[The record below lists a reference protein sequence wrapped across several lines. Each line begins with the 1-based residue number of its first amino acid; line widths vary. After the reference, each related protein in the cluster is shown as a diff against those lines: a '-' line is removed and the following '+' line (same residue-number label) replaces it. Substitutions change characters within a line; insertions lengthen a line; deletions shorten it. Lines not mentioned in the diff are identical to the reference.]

1 MHRALKLRP
10 IVIAALSTIL
20 ACSSAPESPPSTG
33 SGTRADQNATP
44 VNAASKDTGIAG
56 EQFAPLDVGQDK
68 LSGVFV
74 KDGTSLAFEVRRAPG
89 ASVFR
94 LSTASGEVLYSQ
106 VQGPSGFEM
115 RVGPSFRSVLPLAPG
130 ATPSAHP
137 TSSPVG
143 FESSGDLQA
152 AFQALKGSP
161 VAILPYLSA
170 ALGRVGLTGARAG
183 TAMAVHATAM
193 QLTQALG
200 LEMDHDVL
208 YGSNQWVRVAAQKA
222 ALAVDATGSGPGP
235 TSPTLKLPGAVH
247 TEGLVITGPVQCPGA
262 RARWAPC
269 PPPNISPTTGPFS
282 GCCFPPSPIPVP
294 RDYHNS
300 PECHYGVGREPLNAM
315 SDDPCHDDCLGMCG
329 PGCSPW
335 DWVCGDESVHTA
347 CWRHDSVSSCDWWN
361 VVCWAAYGSYSA
373 WIFTDTEALGMC
385 ENTIVTDAVTD
396 PGLWGLWANHPGYYD
411 YDPSN

>member
-1 MHRALKLRP
+1 MYRALSLRP
-10 IVIAALSTIL
+10 IAIAFLSTVV
-20 ACSSAPESPPSTG
+20 ACSSAPESTPSTG
-33 SGTRADQNATP
+33 SGTPADKSATP
-44 VNAASKDTGIAG
+44 VNAAAKDTGIAG
-56 EQFAPLDVGQDK
+56 EQFAPLDVGQDE

-74 KDGTSLAFEVRRAPG
+74 KDGTSLAFEVQRAPG
-89 ASVFR
+89 TSVFR

-115 RVGPSFRSVLPLAPG
+115 RVGSSYRSLLPVTPG
-130 ATPSAHP
+130 ATPPAHP

-208 YGSNQWVRVAAQKA
+208 TGSNQWVRVAAEKA
-222 ALAVDATGSGPGP
+222 ALAVDATASGPS
-235 TSPTLKLPGAVH
+235 SPAPEITGAEH
-247 TEGLVITGPVQCPGA
+247 TEGLIITGPVQCPAG
-262 RARWAPC
+262 RARGAPC
-269 PPPNISPTTGPFS
+269 APPNISATSGPFA

-294 RDYHNS
+294 RDYSNS
-300 PECHYGVGREPLNAM
+300 PACHYGVGREPLNSM
-315 SDDPCHDDCLGMCG
+315 SDDPCHDGCLGMCG

-335 DWVCGDESVHTA
+335 DWVCEDESVHTA
-347 CWRHDSVSSCDWWN
+347 CWRHDSVPSCDWWN
-361 VVCWAAYGSYSA
+361 VVCWAVYGSYSA

-385 ENTIVTDAVTD
+385 ENTIVTNAVTD
-396 PGLWGLWANHPGYYD
+396 PGWWGLPASHPGYFD